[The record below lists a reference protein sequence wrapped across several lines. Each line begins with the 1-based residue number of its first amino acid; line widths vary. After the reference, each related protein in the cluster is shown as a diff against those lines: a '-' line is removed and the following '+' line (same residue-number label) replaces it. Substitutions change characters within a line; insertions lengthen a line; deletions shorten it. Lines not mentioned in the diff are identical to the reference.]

1 MTEQEAEEI
10 IRRDNARSLAMSSR
24 IAEAERR
31 AKERL
36 KRRSSSS
43 KNLVAL
49 FEAFQTPGLR
59 SARDFNTSMAF
70 KTASRPKAP
79 DTGGVTFHFSV
90 TNVSK
95 TNHTVAAYA
104 GRAPSGSAAQHASYI
119 EREGAAERF
128 IDPEMRTF
136 ARSRDELGA
145 DASQAYIERDSASE
159 KQEEENAI
167 VISSFGNIGD
177 TREDRLAFWQ
187 KLEQA
192 ERSPKDHRFTINP
205 FRGAD
210 FWAAVKQHAEK
221 GYEIPK
227 HLRGAMEHC
236 VSEITP
242 YEIRL
247 EDNEAVSLLK
257 FAHTMGDFQSDG
269 AIKVSLG
276 RGGRVQTR
284 IIAELPHEITAAQR
298 LLLAKEYCADFE
310 RQGLPYWAVIHA
322 PDKHNDRRNFHIHIA
337 LSERPAR
344 QIKDPNT
351 GISIWD
357 FEVIETFKSQ
367 SRNVRT
373 RRPYMQD
380 RIREMSS
387 IAWIGVERRRF
398 CNTLNK
404 ILERSGS
411 AKRYDPRSY
420 EAMGLTQKAKKRIDP
435 KMYAKERKGQ
445 QTEQGIEA
453 ARQQWE
459 AAAADLQ
466 RQATN
471 AARQFVE
478 MSYKNRRFLNVLHA
492 AEHPDAGVFQHAIR
506 KAADLHSLVISGIV
520 AKRAAHFV
528 ADKIVSRARLKEPRK
543 RTKVDKILIEVA
555 SEIRTLEVKRIDAA
569 IARFGAEYREQA
581 VKIAKIQSDYIKQ
594 YQKLMFDQM
603 VRSIAPVQGAARRT
617 LDAVPRMTMEQLEAM
632 TASWFPKHTSL
643 SDPAPEAPK
652 KVDETSAVDRYLGK
666 SFFNPKNVGK
676 MPERSS
682 KTPGPQPRQPLTPA
696 APERAATPPAPIT
709 PEKPAEV
716 RSPTPVT
723 PSPVPGEKSLP
734 ERTAA
739 PARPLRVPTSDVMER
754 TPERDPATD
763 PGLKPKPQPAPAA
776 DKPEAGNKVVQEAA
790 PPAGAIPAPKKRK
803 KREDEVIDQVP
814 VQKTPAPDQ
823 DARRRAMIARNKRDR
838 GNSR

>member
-59 SARDFNTSMAF
+59 SARDFNASMAF

-90 TNVSK
+90 TYVSK
-95 TNHTVAAYA
+95 TNRTVAAYA
-104 GRAPSGSAAQHASYI
+104 GRAPSGSAEQHEAYI
-119 EREGAAERF
+119 EREGAAEAF
-128 IDPEMRTF
+128 IDPE
-136 ARSRDELGA
+136 SRRFDQELSVDG
-145 DASQAYIERDSASE
+145 QAYIERTSAVESHSE
-159 KQEEENAI
+159 EDAI
-167 VISSFGNIGD
+167 IVSSFGNIGETKD
-177 TREDRLAFWQ
+177 DRLRFWRA
-187 KLEQA
+187 LEAVEQ
-192 ERSPKDHRFTINP
+192 SPRGHKFVINP
-205 FRGAD
+205 FRAAE
-210 FWAAVKQHAEK
+210 FWEGVRKDVASNKDVPRDL
-221 GYEIPK
+221 I
-227 HLRGAMEHC
+227 RAMDYCRNE
-236 VSEITP
+236 VTP
-242 YEIRL
+242 L
-247 EDNEAVSLLK
+247 EVTLKDDEAIALLK
-257 FAHTMGDFQSDG
+257 YARSIGDFEKDG
-269 AIKVSLG
+269 ALKVSMG
-276 RGGRVQTR
+276 RGGKVQTR
-284 IIAELPHEITAAQR
+284 IIAELPHELTGAQR
-298 LLLAKEYCADFE
+298 LRLAKEYCADFD
-310 RQGLPYWAVIHA
+310 RLGLPYWAVIHA
-322 PDKHNDRRNFHIHIA
+322 PDKHNDRRNYHIHIA

-344 QIKDPNT
+344 RMEHPKT
-351 GISIWD
+351 GEQVWD
-357 FEVIETFKSQ
+357 FEVTESRRNKW
-367 SRNVRT
+367 RNVRIT
-373 RRPYMQD
+373 YPYMQE
-380 RIREMSS
+380 RNREMNHPRWVG
-387 IAWIGVERRRF
+387 IERRRF
-398 CNTLNK
+398 KNILNK
-404 ILERSGS
+404 TLEAAGLE
-411 AKRYDPRSY
+411 KRYDARSY
-420 EAMGLTQKAKKRIDP
+420 KAMGLSQKAKKRIDP

-453 ARQQWE
+453 ARQQWG

-466 RQATN
+466 RQAKD

-506 KAADLHSLVISGIV
+506 KAADLHSLVISGVV
-520 AKRAAHFV
+520 AKQAANFI
-528 ADKIVSRARLKEPRK
+528 ADKMVSRARLKEPRK

-555 SEIRTLEVKRIDAA
+555 SEIRTLEVKQIDAA

-581 VKIAKIQSDYIKQ
+581 VRIAKIQSDYIKQ
-594 YQKLMFDQM
+594 YQKLMFDQI
-603 VRSIAPVQGAARRT
+603 VRSIAPVQGVARRT
-617 LDAVPRMTMEQLEAM
+617 VDAVPRMTMEQLEAM

-666 SFFNPKNVGK
+666 NFFNPKNVGK

-696 APERAATPPAPIT
+696 APEKGATPPAPIT
-709 PEKPAEV
+709 PEKPVEV

-723 PSPVPGEKSLP
+723 PSPVPGEKSLS

-739 PARPLRVPTSDVMER
+739 PARPQRAPTSDVMER
-754 TPERDPATD
+754 TPEREPATD
-763 PGLKPKPQPAPAA
+763 RGLKPKPQPAPVA

-803 KREDEVIDQVP
+803 KREDEVIGQVP
-814 VQKTPAPDQ
+814 VQKKPAPDQ